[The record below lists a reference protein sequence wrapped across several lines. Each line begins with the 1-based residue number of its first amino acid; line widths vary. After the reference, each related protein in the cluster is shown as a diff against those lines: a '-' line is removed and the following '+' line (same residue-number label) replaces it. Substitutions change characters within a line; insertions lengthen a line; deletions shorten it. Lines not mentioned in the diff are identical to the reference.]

1 MASGRLGASVSS
13 GTSTTNVYTVPVNT
27 TAEVNVNVYNGA
39 VSGAVAKV
47 TLFRSPTGTASATHT
62 IQLDTIASN
71 SGYERTALVL
81 GAGEVISYK
90 TDKTGVSVVVNG
102 VEYVSNSNEI
112 KQQELITTNTETV
125 IYSNAG
131 AKAGTVNISVSMAD
145 GSALSDTATCTLYIS
160 PTNAAGGYPI
170 HRYTITGSGITG
182 FEKTALPISTTDKV
196 ILVTTGIVGQVATT
210 VSGYSK

>member
-1 MASGRLGASVSS
+1 MASGRLGASISS
-13 GTSTTNVYTVPVNT
+13 GTTATNIYTVPSST

-39 VSGAVAKV
+39 ASSAIAKV
-47 TLFRSPTGTASATHT
+47 TLFRSPTGTPSATHT

-90 TDKTGVSVVVNG
+90 TDQNGVVVVVNG
-102 VEYVSNSNEI
+102 IEYVSKSNEI

-125 IYSNAG
+125 IYSNSG
-131 AKAGTVNISVSMAD
+131 AKAGTVNISVSLVD
-145 GSALSDTATCTLYIS
+145 GSVLSDTTTCSLYIS
-160 PTNAAGGYPI
+160 SSNAAGGYQI
-170 HRYTITGSGITG
+170 HKYTITGSGITG
-182 FEKTALPISTTDKV
+182 FEKTGLPISTTDKV

-210 VSGYSK
+210 VQGYSK